1 MYFLMELLSPA
12 MQLRMIRHV
21 RAFLLQKSDDK
32 VKRANT
38 PNNRWNVRR
47 SNLMEVFLEW
57 INMKYA
63 YYLPAWI
70 S

>member
-1 MYFLMELLSPA
+1 MELLSSA
-12 MQLRMIRHV
+12 MQLPMIRHV

-38 PNNRWNVRR
+38 PNNRWNVKRK
-47 SNLMEVFLEW
+47 NLMEV
-57 INMKYA
+57 
-63 YYLPAWI
+63 